1 MGAQLGVVHLQ
12 LLHLAGRHG
21 VWVNFGLSGDGVG
34 NDHQDDPTHQKHQ
47 GEDEAIVCGVVVSWV
62 ELSEVL
68 AVLLPS
74 TSFLLIVRPRRE
86 LLMLLLA
93 LKKRSKEGKDKDK
106 REQDINKKKTNVDED
121 IEEND
126 QA

>member
-21 VWVNFGLSGDGVG
+21 VRVNFGLSGDGVSD
-34 NDHQDDPTHQKHQ
+34 DHQDDPAHQKHQ
-47 GEDEAIVCGVVVSWV
+47 GEDEAIVCRVVVGRV

-74 TSFLLIVRPRRE
+74 TSFLLIVRPWRD
-86 LLMLLLA
+86 LLMLLLLA
-93 LKKRSKEGKDKDK
+93 RKKRK
-106 REQDINKKKTNVDED
+106 
-121 IEEND
+121 
-126 QA
+126 